1 VRKFFK
7 VSKNRIIL
15 LLAAMGVCLGVGLY
29 LDKEKQYKVIFE
41 KNSVYHIK
49 GKNNNCLWIIN
60 IKDKVTTRP
69 GDTSVAF
76 IGIPS
81 VQSGASLGVLI
92 QVTRGNVLVAFN
104 LPGSTKNYSL
114 PPIVLT
120 SDIRKIKYP
129 VKYVSFSWM
138 RSSNF
143 VLKLHKDLNNC
154 VKDGAGKDDP

>member
-1 VRKFFK
+1 MRKLLK
-7 VSKNRIIL
+7 ASKNRIVL
-15 LLAAMGVCLGVGLY
+15 LLALMGMCLGVGLY

-60 IKDKVTTRP
+60 IKDEVTTRP

-92 QVTRGNVLVAFN
+92 QVTHGSILVAFN
-104 LPGSTKNYSL
+104 LPGNSRNL
-114 PPIVLT
+114 PPVVLT
-120 SDIRKIKYP
+120 SDINKIKYP
-129 VKYVSFSWM
+129 VEHVSFSWM

-143 VLKLHKDLNNC
+143 VLNLHKNLNSC
-154 VKDGAGKDDP
+154 VKDGAGKDGP